1 MWVIAGAGAFALGR
15 LSRAGRPGRWVL
27 EASVSLLAAF
37 AAGIA
42 ATVLDFGGL
51 QEPDWRAGTF
61 AFLAALGAI
70 GLTRTIRLL
79 RR

>member
-15 LSRAGRPGRWVL
+15 LSRAGRPGGWVL

-51 QEPDWRAGTF
+51 QEPDWRAGAT
-61 AFLAALGAI
+61 AARELG
-70 GLTRTIRLL
+70 LQ
-79 RR
+79 RRAGRMEEAESS